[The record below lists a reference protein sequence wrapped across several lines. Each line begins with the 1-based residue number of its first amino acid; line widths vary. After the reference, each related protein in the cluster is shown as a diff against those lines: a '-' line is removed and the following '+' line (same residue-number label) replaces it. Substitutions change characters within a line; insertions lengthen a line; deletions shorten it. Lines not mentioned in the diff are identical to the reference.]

1 MNCKLLSLF
10 LLYLPFS
17 SPIQAQGTTD
27 DYNRAYSLRRT
38 FNNSKIKN
46 QVDDSR
52 WLSNGRFQYRL
63 SDGTQTL
70 WHFGQVNQ
78 DGTITLADTTST
90 RPVEDAQRN
99 QRRSWNER
107 GRRDQQEI
115 RFIANP
121 SKRRQERH
129 WMVTDD
135 ERDADPVLSPD
146 SSLVAFIRND
156 NVYVARPDGSRARAL
171 STEGTTSHYFSSYIQ
186 WSPDSRY
193 VAVNRIRPIEKRYVY
208 YVESSPADQLQPIL
222 HKQEYAKPGDELA
235 QKTPYIFEVA
245 TGRAVRPEADLIANQ
260 YSLEGPRWCDDSH
273 AVRFEYNQRGHHLYR
288 VYEMAVPAP
297 LSSPSATTT
306 RSSAPATSSTSGLG
320 AAHICAVSLR
330 TLIEERADTYV
341 RYSNNY
347 RRDLRGDSLI
357 LWLSERDGYPHL
369 YLFDTT
375 LPAIGKK
382 TRNSASQKGFTA
394 SATECPYRQITHG
407 DWCVRR
413 VVHID
418 TDQELLYFTANGVNP
433 DEDPYHIHYYR
444 IRFDGTGLTDLTPE
458 EGNHNARFNSDYSA
472 LIDTY
477 STQDIPPVTVVR
489 SLAASTP
496 ATPSK
501 KASLPSKA
509 APGTIL
515 ARADISDLLAAGWVT
530 PEIFVAPGR
539 DGITPMWG
547 IIQRPTSFDP
557 NKKYPII
564 EYIYSG
570 PGDSYVPK
578 SFQAYNGYT
587 TSLAELGFI
596 VVQLDAMGTSNR
608 GKKFEEVCY
617 KNLKD
622 AGFPDRIAWIKA
634 AAAKY
639 PYMDIDRVGIY
650 GCSAGGQESTAA
662 VLFHGDFYK
671 AAYSACGC
679 HDNRMDKIWW
689 NEQWMSYPID
699 STYSECSNVDNAYR
713 LERPLML
720 VVGELDDNVDPAST
734 MQVANA
740 LIKANKPFELVVIPG
755 AHHTVGESYG
765 EHKRYDFF
773 VKHLLGIDPPA
784 WSEVKTH

>member
-1 MNCKLLSLF
+1 MNRFSLVVFFAALQQFTILSPLH
-10 LLYLPFS
+10 
-17 SPIQAQGTTD
+17 AQGTLN
-27 DYNRAYSLRRT
+27 DYNRAYSLSRT
-38 FNNSKIKN
+38 FTNSKIKN
-46 QVDDSR
+46 HVDDAR
-52 WLSNGRFQYRL
+52 WLPDGRFQYHL
-63 SDGTQTL
+63 TDGVRGA
-70 WHFGQVNQ
+70 WHFGQVNP
-78 DGTITLADTTST
+78 DGTITLADTTSL
-90 RPVEDAQRN
+90 RPIEAPSNDGA
-99 QRRSWNER
+99 RRF
-107 GRRDQQEI
+107 GRRDNQRA

-121 SKRRQERH
+121 SKRPQQRH
-129 WMVTDD
+129 WMETDD
-135 ERDADPVLSPD
+135 ERSADPILSPD

-156 NVYVARPDGSRARAL
+156 NVYVARPDGSQARAL
-171 STEGTTSHYFSSYIQ
+171 STEGTLSHYFSSYIQ

-193 VAVNRIRPIEKRYVY
+193 VAVNRIRPVDKRYVY

-222 HKQEYAKPGDELA
+222 HKQEYAKPGDELP

-245 TGRAVRPEADLIANQ
+245 TGRAITPSPELIANQ
-260 YSLEGPRWCDDSH
+260 YSLDGPRWCDDSH
-273 AVRFEYNQRGHHLYR
+273 AIRFEYNQRGHHLYR
-288 VYEMAVPAP
+288 VYEMAVPAAQSSTAKASPHNSSTKHSTP
-297 LSSPSATTT
+297 LLSVGG
-306 RSSAPATSSTSGLG
+306 SSAATVHT
-320 AAHICAVSLR
+320 VPLR

-347 RRDLRGDSLI
+347 RRDLHGDSLI

-375 LPAIGKK
+375 LPTSKK
-382 TRNSASQKGFTA
+382 KSSQQRARSGSLASAS
-394 SATECPYRQITHG
+394 ECPSRQLTSG
-407 DWCVRR
+407 SWCVRR
-413 VVHID
+413 VIHID
-418 TDQELLYFTANGVNP
+418 EERGLLYFTANGRNP
-433 DEDPYHIHYYR
+433 GEDPYHIHYYR
-444 IRFDGTGLTDLTPE
+444 IGLDGKGLTDLTPE
-458 EGNHNARFNSDYSA
+458 QGNHSARFNSDYSA

-477 STQDIPPVTVVR
+477 STQDTPPVTKVR
-489 SLAASTP
+489 TLGQSVAERTLAT
-496 ATPSK
+496 
-501 KASLPSKA
+501 
-509 APGTIL
+509 
-515 ARADISDLLAAGWVT
+515 ADISDLLASGWVT

-539 DGITPMWG
+539 DGVTPMWG
-547 IIQRPTSFDP
+547 IIQRPTHFDP
-557 NKKYPII
+557 TKKYPII

-578 SFQAYNGYT
+578 SFQAFNYYT
-587 TSLAELGFI
+587 TALAELGFI

-639 PYMDIDRVGIY
+639 PYMDADRVGIY

-699 STYSECSNVDNAYR
+699 SSYVECSNVENAYR
-713 LERPLML
+713 LQRPLML

-755 AHHTVGESYG
+755 AHHTVGEAYG

-773 VKHLLGIDPPA
+773 VKNLLGVEPPA
-784 WSEVKTH
+784 WSDVKTH

>member
-1 MNCKLLSLF
+1 MNNPIKVLFVATLSQLT
-10 LLYLPFS
+10 LS
-17 SPIQAQGTTD
+17 SPALYAQGTLE
-27 DYNRAYSLRRT
+27 DYNRAYSLSRT
-38 FNNSKIKN
+38 FNWTKVKN
-46 QVDDSR
+46 HVDDAR
-52 WLSNGRFQYRL
+52 WLPNGQFQYHL
-63 SDGTQTL
+63 TDGARGA
-70 WHFGQVNQ
+70 WHFGQINA
-78 DGTITLADTTST
+78 DGTITLADSTSASPIT
-90 RPVEDAQRN
+90 PPSNESAWRFNRRDNRN
-99 QRRSWNER
+99 QRT
-107 GRRDQQEI
+107 

-129 WMVTDD
+129 WMETDD
-135 ERDADPVLSPD
+135 ERGADPILSPD

-156 NVYVARPDGSRARAL
+156 NVYVANPDGSNARAL
-171 STEGTTSHYFSSYIQ
+171 STEGTISHYFSSYIQ

-193 VAVNRIRPIEKRYVY
+193 VAVNRIRPIDKRYVY

-245 TGRAVRPEADLIANQ
+245 TGHAFTPSPDLIANQ
-260 YSLEGPRWCDDSH
+260 YALDGPQWCDDSH
-273 AVRFEYNQRGHHLYR
+273 AIRFEYNQRGHHLYR
-288 VYEMAVPAP
+288 VYEMNVE
-297 LSSPSATTT
+297 
-306 RSSAPATSSTSGLG
+306 GQ
-320 AAHICAVSLR
+320 VR
-330 TLIEERADTYV
+330 TLIQEKEEKYV
-341 RYSNNY
+341 RYSNNF
-347 RRDLRGDSLI
+347 RRNLQGDSLI

-369 YLFDTT
+369 YLFNTT
-375 LPAIGKK
+375 TFHKSKNKK
-382 TRNSASQKGFTA
+382 SSSKASQSSSRWAGGVFTP
-394 SATECPYRQITHG
+394 SSVECPFKQLTSG
-407 DWCVRR
+407 NWCVRR
-413 VVHID
+413 VIHID
-418 TDQELLYFTANGVNP
+418 EDRGLLYFTANGRNP
-433 DEDPYHIHYYR
+433 NEDPYHIHYYR
-444 IRFDGTGLTDLTPE
+444 IGLDGKNLVDLTPE
-458 EGNHNARFNSDYSA
+458 QGNHNARFNSDYSA

-477 STQDIPPVTVVR
+477 STQDTPPVTKVR
-489 SLAASTP
+489 VLGDFIAEKNPANQSSKQQKALGDFITEATLAT
-496 ATPSK
+496 
-501 KASLPSKA
+501 
-509 APGTIL
+509 
-515 ARADISDLLAAGWVT
+515 ADITDLLAAGWST

-539 DGITPMWG
+539 DGQTPMWG
-547 IIQRPTSFDP
+547 IIQRPTHFDP
-557 NKKYPII
+557 TKKYPVI
-564 EYIYSG
+564 EYIYAG
-570 PGDSYVPK
+570 PGDSYTPK
-578 SFQAYNGYT
+578 SFQPFNYYT
-587 TSLAELGFI
+587 TALAELGFI

-639 PYMDIDRVGIY
+639 PYMDIDHVGIY

-699 STYSECSNVDNAYR
+699 SSYVECSNVENAYR

-755 AHHTVGESYG
+755 AHHTVGEAYG

-773 VKHLLGIDPPA
+773 VKHLLGVEPPA
-784 WSEVKTH
+784 WSSVKTH

>member
-1 MNCKLLSLF
+1 MNNPIKVLFVATLSQLT
-10 LLYLPFS
+10 LS
-17 SPIQAQGTTD
+17 SPALYAQGTLE
-27 DYNRAYSLRRT
+27 DYNRAYSLSRT
-38 FNNSKIKN
+38 FNWTKVKN
-46 QVDDSR
+46 HVDDAR
-52 WLSNGRFQYRL
+52 WLPNGQFQYHL
-63 SDGTQTL
+63 TDGARGA
-70 WHFGQVNQ
+70 WHFGQINA
-78 DGTITLADTTST
+78 DGTITLADSTSASPIT
-90 RPVEDAQRN
+90 PPSKEIAWRFKRRDNRN
-99 QRRSWNER
+99 QRTH
-107 GRRDQQEI
+107 
-115 RFIANP
+115 FIANP

-129 WMVTDD
+129 WMETDD
-135 ERDADPVLSPD
+135 ERGADPILSPD

-156 NVYVARPDGSRARAL
+156 NVYVANPDGSNARAL
-171 STEGTTSHYFSSYIQ
+171 STEGTISHYFSSYIQ

-193 VAVNRIRPIEKRYVY
+193 VAVNRIRPIDKRYVY

-245 TGRAVRPEADLIANQ
+245 TGHAVTPSLDLIANQ
-260 YSLEGPRWCDDSH
+260 YALDGPQWCDDSH
-273 AVRFEYNQRGHHLYR
+273 AIRFEYNQRGHHLYR
-288 VYEMAVPAP
+288 VYEMNVE
-297 LSSPSATTT
+297 
-306 RSSAPATSSTSGLG
+306 GQ
-320 AAHICAVSLR
+320 VR
-330 TLIEERADTYV
+330 TLIQEKEEKYV
-341 RYSNNY
+341 RYSNNF
-347 RRDLRGDSLI
+347 RRNLLGDSLI

-369 YLFDTT
+369 YLFNTT
-375 LPAIGKK
+375 TSPKSKNKK
-382 TRNSASQKGFTA
+382 SSSKASQSSSRWAGGVFTP
-394 SATECPYRQITHG
+394 SSVECPFRQLTSG
-407 DWCVRR
+407 NWCVRR
-413 VVHID
+413 VIHID
-418 TDQELLYFTANGVNP
+418 EDRGLLYFTANGRNP

-444 IRFDGTGLTDLTPE
+444 IGLDGKNLVDLTPE
-458 EGNHNARFNSDYSA
+458 QGNHNARFNSDYSA

-477 STQDIPPVTVVR
+477 STQDTPPVTKVR
-489 SLAASTP
+489 VLGDFIAEKNPANQSSKQQKALGDFITEATLAT
-496 ATPSK
+496 
-501 KASLPSKA
+501 
-509 APGTIL
+509 
-515 ARADISDLLAAGWVT
+515 ADITDLLAAGWST

-539 DGITPMWG
+539 DGQTPMWG
-547 IIQRPTSFDP
+547 IIQRPTHFDP
-557 NKKYPII
+557 TKKYPVI
-564 EYIYSG
+564 EYIYAG
-570 PGDSYVPK
+570 PGDSYTPK
-578 SFQAYNGYT
+578 SFQPFNYYT
-587 TSLAELGFI
+587 TALAELGFI

-639 PYMDIDRVGIY
+639 PYMDIDHVGIY

-699 STYSECSNVDNAYR
+699 SSYVECSNVENAYR

-755 AHHTVGESYG
+755 AHHTVGEAYG

-773 VKHLLGIDPPA
+773 VKHLLGVEPPA
-784 WSEVKTH
+784 WSSVKTH